1 MGKENHNVFD
11 NLLVINDIIPG
22 VCHDADLMK
31 QDLQASHKDVEEAAA
46 RVIPLAQNPTHH
58 TPGQLE
64 SGEVHDLEVR
74 PIVLASL
81 LAVGVE
87 ERGDVDHV
95 HFK

>member
-1 MGKENHNVFD
+1 MVEEDHDILD

-22 VCHDADLMK
+22 VCHNAHPRK
-31 QDLQASHKDVEEAAA
+31 QNLQAGHEDVEEANA

-74 PIVLASL
+74 PVVLASL

-87 ERGDVDHV
+87 ERGDVDHI